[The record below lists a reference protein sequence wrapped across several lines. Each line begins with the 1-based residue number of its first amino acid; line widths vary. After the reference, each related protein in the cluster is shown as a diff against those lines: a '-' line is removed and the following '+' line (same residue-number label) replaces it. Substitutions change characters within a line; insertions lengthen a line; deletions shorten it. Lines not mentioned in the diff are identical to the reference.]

1 MHRQTLCTLI
11 AAFAMAAAAPAAQSQ
26 VVAPIKPGLWQT
38 HSEREVNGQRQ
49 PDISE
54 RMKNMSPEKR
64 AQIDRVQSS

>member
-38 HSEREVNGQRQ
+38 HGPVTQSQ
-49 PDISE
+49 
-54 RMKNMSPEKR
+54 M
-64 AQIDRVQSS
+64 IDPAMPA